1 MRNDG
6 INVWRCQCKFG
17 ILGFG
22 ECLRTSSLSLLRMK
36 DQPESEIRKMI
47 PLSIIRQWG
56 YDFNRR
62 TIGTPYHIWISPY
75 YIWSKMIRI
84 WKVIEWKAIPVFMEI
99 VKIRWFYIRSNFPK
113 GNCRQK
119 ISSSTGEDWR
129 TFVRQQLCKS
139 VALLRTRWMSLE
151 NKIILSV
158 TKSLVFSKI

>member
-1 MRNDG
+1 MMASMYEG
-6 INVWRCQCKFG
+6 VSASLASWELGNVWGHLLYLYFG
-17 ILGFG
+17 W
-22 ECLRTSSLSLLRMK
+22 RTNLNLK
-36 DQPESEIRKMI
+36 SEKMI

-158 TKSLVFSKI
+158 TKS